1 MKKVKFLTLGCKVN
15 LYETEAMKGLFENA
29 GYEVTEK
36 ENADVFVINTCT
48 VTAMS
53 DRKSRQMI
61 RRAKKKNPN
70 SIVCVVGC
78 YSQVAPEEV
87 AKIRDIDIIMGTTDR
102 TKIVEFIESFDGN
115 RQNRVQA
122 EIPKVFEDLK
132 STHQSR
138 TRATLKI
145 QDGCRNFCTYCI
157 IPFARGPLRS
167 KALDSTLNEVRELAK
182 NGYKEIVLVGINL
195 AMYGVDTNSN
205 LTEIIEAVCS
215 VEGIKRVRLGSLEPN
230 LITDEFIERIKKLD
244 NFCHHFHLALQS
256 GSTTVLDRMKRHY
269 TADEYITAAKRL
281 QNAFEDCAIT
291 TDVMVG
297 FPGETEAEFEE
308 SRNTV
313 KKVGF
318 SSIHVFPYS
327 RRKGTVADKMENQI
341 DENTKNIRTEKM
353 IETGKTLKQEFFR
366 KYVGKTVEIL
376 IERKADEN
384 TIEGHTSNFI
394 QVFANGESCEGELV
408 KVKLTGFKDEYMTG
422 EILC

>member
-29 GYEVTEK
+29 GYEITEN

-61 RRAKKKNPN
+61 RRAKKKNPE
-70 SIVCVVGC
+70 SIVAVVGC
-78 YSQVAPEEV
+78 YSQVSPEEV
-87 AKIRDIDIIMGTTDR
+87 AKIEDIDIIMGTTDR
-102 TKIVEFIESFDGN
+102 TKIVEYVEAFDGS
-115 RQNRVQA
+115 RQTYVKS
-122 EIPKVFEDLK
+122 EIPKIFEDLK
-132 STHQSR
+132 STHQSL

-167 KALDSTLNEVRELAK
+167 KSIESTLEEVKELSA

-195 AMYGVDTNSN
+195 AMYGIDNNSN
-205 LTEIIEAVCS
+205 LIEIIEAVCG
-215 VEGIKRVRLGSLEPN
+215 VEGIERVRLGSLEPN
-230 LITDEFIERIKKLD
+230 LVTDEFIERTKKLD

-256 GSTTVLDRMKRHY
+256 GSTTVLKRMKRHY
-269 TADEYITAAKRL
+269 TAEEYLNAAKML
-281 QNAFEDCAIT
+281 QDAFEDCALT

-297 FPGETEAEFEE
+297 FPGETEEEFEE

-313 KKVGF
+313 KQVGF

-327 RRKGTVADKMENQI
+327 RRKGTVADKMENQV
-341 DENTKNIRTEKM
+341 DENTKNIRSEKM
-353 IETGKTLKQEFFR
+353 LKTGKILKKEFFE
-366 KYVGKTVEIL
+366 KYIGKTMTVL
-376 IERKADEN
+376 IERETKQG
-384 TIEGHTSNFI
+384 TFEGHTSNFI
-394 QVFANGESCEGELV
+394 QVFAKGRSAEGCMV
-408 KVKLTGFKDEYMTG
+408 HVKLTGYEDEFMTG
-422 EILC
+422 EIV

>member
-29 GYEVTEK
+29 GYEVTEG
-36 ENADVFVINTCT
+36 EDADVYVINTCT

-61 RRAKKKNPN
+61 RRAKKNN
-70 SIVCVVGC
+70 SQSIVIVVGC

-87 AKIRDIDIIMGTTDR
+87 AKIEDIDIIMGTTDR
-102 TKIVEFIESFDGN
+102 TKIVEYAEAFDGN
-115 RQNRVQA
+115 RQAYVKA
-122 EIPKVFEDLK
+122 EMPRVFEDLK

-167 KALDSTLNEVRELAK
+167 KSVESTIAEVKELAK

-195 AMYGVDTNSN
+195 AMYGVDNNSS
-205 LTEIIEAVCS
+205 LIEIIEAVCA

-230 LITDEFIERIKKLD
+230 LVTDEFIERTKKLD

-256 GSTTVLDRMKRHY
+256 GSTTVLERMKRHY
-269 TADEYITAAKRL
+269 SAEEYLKAAEML
-281 QNAFEDCAIT
+281 QDAFEDCALT

-297 FPGETEAEFEE
+297 FPGETEQEFED
-308 SRNTV
+308 SQTTV
-313 KKVGF
+313 KKSGF

-327 RRKGTVADKMENQI
+327 RRKGTVADKMENQV
-341 DENTKNIRTEKM
+341 DENIKNIRTEKM
-353 IETGKTLKQEFFR
+353 INTGKILKKDFFE
-366 KYVGKTVEIL
+366 KYLDKTMEVL
-376 IERKADEN
+376 IERKSEDG
-384 TIEGHTSNFI
+384 IFEGHTSNFI
-394 QVFANGESCEGELV
+394 HVFAKGNSAEGEIV
-408 KVKLTGFKDEYMTG
+408 NVKLTGYKEDFMTG
-422 EILC
+422 EIV

>member
-29 GYEVTEK
+29 GYKVTEK
-36 ENADVFVINTCT
+36 EDADVFVINTCT

-61 RRAKKKNPN
+61 RRAKKTNPQ
-70 SIVCVVGC
+70 SIVIVVGC

-87 AKIRDIDIIMGTTDR
+87 AKIEDIDIIMGTTDR
-102 TKIVEFIESFDGN
+102 SKIVEYAEAFEGN
-115 RQNRVQA
+115 RQTYVKS

-167 KALDSTLNEVRELAK
+167 KSIESTIEEVKELAK

-195 AMYGVDTNSN
+195 AMYGVDNNSS
-205 LTEIIEAVCS
+205 LIEIIEAVCA
-215 VEGIKRVRLGSLEPN
+215 VDGIKRVRLGSLEPN
-230 LITDEFIERIKKLD
+230 LVTDEFIERTKKLD

-256 GSTTVLDRMKRHY
+256 GSTTVLERMKRHY
-269 TADEYITAAKRL
+269 SAEEYLKAVNML
-281 QNAFEDCAIT
+281 QNAYEDCALT

-297 FPGETEAEFEE
+297 FPGETDKEFAE
-308 SRNTV
+308 SRATV
-313 KKVGF
+313 EKSGF

-327 RRKGTVADKMENQI
+327 RRKGTVADKMENQV
-341 DENTKNIRTEKM
+341 DESIKNIRTEKM
-353 IETGKTLKQEFFR
+353 IETGKKLKRDFFE
-366 KYVGKTVEIL
+366 KYLGKTMEVL
-376 IERKADEN
+376 TERQSDDGVF
-384 TIEGHTSNFI
+384 EGHTSNFI
-394 QVFANGESCEGELV
+394 QVYAKGNCAEGEIV
-408 KVKLTGFKDEYMTG
+408 SVKLTGYEEDFMTG
-422 EILC
+422 EIV

>member
-29 GYEVTEK
+29 GYEVTES
-36 ENADVFVINTCT
+36 EDADVFVINTCT

-70 SIVCVVGC
+70 SIVAVVGC
-78 YSQVAPEEV
+78 YSQVSPDEV
-87 AKIRDIDIIMGTTDR
+87 AKIEDIDIIMGTTDR
-102 TKIVEFIESFDGN
+102 TKIVEYVESFEGN
-115 RQNRVQA
+115 RKTYVKS

-167 KALDSTLNEVRELAK
+167 KTIESTLSEVHELAK

-195 AMYGVDTNSN
+195 AMYGVDTNSS
-205 LTEIIEAVCS
+205 LIEIIEAVCS
-215 VEGIKRVRLGSLEPN
+215 VEGIERVRLGSLEPN
-230 LITDEFIERIKKLD
+230 LVTDEFIERTKKLP

-269 TADEYITAAKRL
+269 TAEEYIKAADMLKS
-281 QNAFEDCAIT
+281 AFPDCALT

-297 FPGETEAEFEE
+297 FPGETEEEFEE

-313 KKVGF
+313 KEVGF
-318 SSIHVFPYS
+318 SQIHVFPYS
-327 RRKGTVADKMENQI
+327 RRKGTVADKMENQV
-341 DENTKNIRTEKM
+341 DENIKNIRSEKM
-353 IETGKTLKQEFFR
+353 IETGKILKKEFFE
-366 KYVGKTVEIL
+366 KYIGKTVTIL
-376 IERKADEN
+376 TERQTKDGLW
-384 TIEGHTSNFI
+384 EGHTSNFI
-394 QVFANGESCEGELV
+394 QVFTKGESSEGEMIQ
-408 KVKLTGFKDEYMTG
+408 VKLTGYKDEFMTG
-422 EILC
+422 EIV